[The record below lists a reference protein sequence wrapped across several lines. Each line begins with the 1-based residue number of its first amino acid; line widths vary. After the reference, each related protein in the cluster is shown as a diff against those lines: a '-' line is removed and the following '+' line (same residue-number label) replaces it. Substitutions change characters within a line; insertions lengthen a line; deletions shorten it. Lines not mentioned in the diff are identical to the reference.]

1 MFRAEAHGQ
10 VARELAEPYYL
21 YGKALLELARYVHK
35 NLPCSTVSMLILAV
49 WNNVFCHQLFLGKRI
64 QF

>member
-21 YGKALLELARYVHK
+21 YGKALLELARYVF
-35 NLPCSTVSMLILAV
+35 NFINTFIA
-49 WNNVFCHQLFLGKRI
+49 
-64 QF
+64 